1 MLREHKFINYYYH
14 YNNYSDHCI
23 DIDNKIKAIP
33 CVAMAKLEK
42 KHTTQRGEKNWEQ
55 GETNS
60 K

>member
-14 YNNYSDHCI
+14 YNNNYYSDHCI

-42 KHTTQRGEKNWEQ
+42 KHTTQRGEKN
-55 GETNS
+55 
-60 K
+60 